1 MNGSRVSRAPL
12 RRCSTSWVAAALAA
26 AVALLIAVPQTQ
38 AAATQLPQPRSGPG
52 GSNQP
57 HAGVRVTS
65 GGSGVDA
72 WYVFEPTRPRP
83 VSAPLAV
90 ITHGYGEFAGYDSM
104 SALIRHTVLAGN
116 VVISTRWQTAIATP
130 CPGPIDIEPCMASEV
145 KGIKGALAYLHA
157 HKRRVQPDVHR
168 TSYFGFSFG
177 GIITANLANRYR
189 QLGVPRPRAIFLDDP
204 HDGGLT
210 GAHEPALD
218 ADLGGIPATTLVEC
232 HSGCARRLRR
242 PVHRDRRPHRG
253 RPAEEG
259 RELQRR
265 VPQAHEH
272 PREAKSLVLTSEDHH
287 GRPALTSDHGVCA
300 GSTAGGHR
308 AAPTPTTGG
317 SAGRSSTRCAAAPT
331 PAPPAGTRWEHPG
344 APLHRHLERRRADH
358 RVEGPASRPH
368 PRRARTPA
376 PARSACGPAA
386 RRTT

>member
-210 GAHEPALD
+210 GAHEPPSMPTSA
-218 ADLGGIPATTLVEC
+218 ASPRRRSSSATRERTASSTTRTPGPAT
-232 HSGCARRLRR
+232 S
-242 PVHRDRRPHRG
+242 
-253 RPAEEG
+253 
-259 RELQRR
+259 
-265 VPQAHEH
+265 
-272 PREAKSLVLTSEDHH
+272 PR
-287 GRPALTSDHGVCA
+287 
-300 GSTAGGHR
+300 
-308 AAPTPTTGG
+308 
-317 SAGRSSTRCAAAPT
+317 SAGRRRTRAATPCSPSS
-331 PAPPAGTRWEHPG
+331 
-344 APLHRHLERRRADH
+344 RASP
-358 RVEGPASRPH
+358 RSARASCSRP
-368 PRRARTPA
+368 
-376 PARSACGPAA
+376 
-386 RRTT
+386 RTTTDGRR